1 MVRQSISLTGLNDKW
16 LKAQIEKEEYTSKS
30 DIVND
35 LIRKARHVEAI
46 REHLAKAENSG
57 FITQSKDE
65 ILMEF
70 KEKFAKNGC
79 L

>member
-1 MVRQSISLTGLNDKW
+1 MVRQSISLMGLNDKW

-30 DIVND
+30 EIVND
-35 LIRKARHVEAI
+35 LIRKARHIETI
-46 REHLAKAENSG
+46 HEHLVKAENSG
-57 FITQSKDE
+57 FVTQSKDE

-70 KEKFAKNGC
+70 KEKFGKHGS